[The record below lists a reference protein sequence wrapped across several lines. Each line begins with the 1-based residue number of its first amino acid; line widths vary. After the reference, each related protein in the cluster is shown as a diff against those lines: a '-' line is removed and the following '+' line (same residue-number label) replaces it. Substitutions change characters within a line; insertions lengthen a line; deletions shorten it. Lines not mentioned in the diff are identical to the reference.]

1 MNVNQ
6 ITSKVTYC
14 GVNDRTT
21 PLFENLWELP
31 NGVCY
36 NSYLVK
42 GDNAIALIDA
52 SDSGHAIGFINHLN
66 QLLDGAKV
74 DYLVINHIEP
84 DHSGAIPTLKEKY
97 PDMKIVGNAKTADML
112 RGFYGIEDNVILVS
126 ENDTIDLGGCNLQF
140 ILTPMV
146 HWPETMMTYLPKE
159 RMLFSG
165 DAFGCFGALNGA
177 IVDNQMDT
185 DIYIREAYRYYAC
198 IVAKYGQFVLKAH
211 EKISKFPIEYICPT
225 HGPVWHGQIKEIGE
239 IYHRMASWDA
249 DEGVVIAYGSMYGN
263 TTIMAEKLAS
273 LLADG
278 GIKSIRLHNVSHTP
292 QSTILAD
299 IMRFRGLILIAP
311 TYNSEIF
318 PPIESLITAI
328 LERGMKNRLV
338 GIGGSFSWGSQSVR
352 KITNLFT
359 EKHIEILTPQ
369 PQMKQ
374 ADSDGANP
382 DVEALAKNMITALKS
397 MN

>member
-6 ITSKVTYC
+6 ITSRVTYC

-31 NGVCY
+31 HGVCY

-52 SDSGHAIGFINHLN
+52 SDQGHAIGFINHLD
-66 QLLDGAKV
+66 QLLHGAKV

-84 DHSGAIPTLKEKY
+84 DHSGAIPTLRKKY

-112 RGFYGIEDNVILVS
+112 SGFYGIEDNIMLIS
-126 ENDTIDLGGCNLQF
+126 DNDTIDLGGCHLQF

-146 HWPETMMTYLPKE
+146 HWPETMMTHLAEEKI
-159 RMLFSG
+159 LFSG

-177 IVDNQMDT
+177 ILDYQMDT

-198 IVAKYGQFVLKAH
+198 IVAKYGQFVLKAY
-211 EKISKFPIEYICPT
+211 EKISKFPVEYICST
-225 HGPVWHGQIKEIGE
+225 HGPVWHKQIDEIGKL
-239 IYHRMASWDA
+239 YQRMASWDG
-249 DEGVVIAYGSMYGN
+249 DEGVVIAYGTMYGN
-263 TTIMAEKLAS
+263 TTIMAEKLAA
-273 LLADG
+273 LLADA

-292 QSTILAD
+292 QSVILAD

-311 TYNSEIF
+311 TYNAEIF

-328 LERGMKNRLV
+328 LERGMKNRIV

-352 KITNLFT
+352 KIVKLFT
-359 EKHIEILTPQ
+359 DKQIEVLSPQ

-374 ADSDGANP
+374 ANSDGANP
-382 DVEALAKNMITALKS
+382 DVEALAENMIAALRDA
-397 MN
+397 N